1 MELSTI
7 ILIAALGLPVVIGI
21 FILIYVFSLRRIVPT
36 NVVHIVQR
44 GNQTVSYGTKKE
56 SNVYYEWPG
65 WLPKLGVTVRVLPV
79 SNFDV
84 ELKRY
89 EAYDKDRVPFVV
101 DVKAFFHISDT
112 NVAAEKVES
121 FQELKSQLVKLS

>member
-1 MELSTI
+1 MQQLRDLIIPILSW
-7 ILIAALGLPVVIGI
+7 GLPSI
-21 FILIYVFSLRRIVPT
+21 FILFLIVKILSLRRIVPT

-44 GNQTVSYGTKKE
+44 GNQTVSYGTKKA
-56 SNVYYEWPG
+56 SNVYYEWPK
-65 WLPKLGVTVRVLPV
+65 WLPKLGVEVRVLPV
-79 SNFDV
+79 SNFDI

-101 DVKAFFHISDT
+101 DVKAFFHIADT

-121 FQELKSQLVKLS
+121 FEELKGQL